1 MSDTPVHEGDPA
13 PDFELEASG
22 GDAVRLSALRGAP
35 VVLYFYPKDHT
46 PGCTTEAQDFRDL
59 HARFRRRKARVFGI
73 SRDTART
80 HENFRAKH
88 ELPFELLADPEETAC
103 GLYGVMQR
111 KNMYG
116 RQVRGIERSTFLI
129 DADGVV
135 RRVWRK
141 VRVPGHAEEVLGAVA
156 ELARGG

>member
-1 MSDTPVHEGDPA
+1 MSDTPVREGDPA
-13 PDFELEASG
+13 PDFELETSG
-22 GDAVRLSALRGAP
+22 GDALRLSGLRGVP

-80 HENFRAKH
+80 HENFRTKH

-103 GLYGVMQR
+103 GLYGVMKR
-111 KNMYG
+111 KNIYG

-141 VRVPGHAEEVLGAVA
+141 VRVPGHAEEVLGALA
-156 ELARGG
+156 ELSRG

>member
-1 MSDTPVHEGDPA
+1 MSDTPVREGDPA
-13 PDFELEASG
+13 PDFELETSG
-22 GDAVRLSALRGAP
+22 GDALRLSGLRGVP

-88 ELPFELLADPEETAC
+88 RLPFELLADPEETAC
-103 GLYGVMQR
+103 GLYGVMKR

-141 VRVPGHAEEVLGAVA
+141 VRVPGHAEEVLGALA
-156 ELARGG
+156 ELSRG

>member
-1 MSDTPVHEGDPA
+1 MSDTPVREGDPA
-13 PDFELEASG
+13 PDFELETSG
-22 GDAVRLSALRGAP
+22 GDALRLSGLRGVP

-103 GLYGVMQR
+103 GQYGVMKR

-141 VRVPGHAEEVLGAVA
+141 VRVPGHAEEVLGALA
-156 ELARGG
+156 ELSRG

>member
-1 MSDTPVHEGDPA
+1 MSATPVREDQPA
-13 PDFELEASG
+13 PDFELENSSG
-22 GDAVRLSALRGAP
+22 ESVRLSGLRGAP

-88 ELPFELLADPEETAC
+88 KLPFELLADPAETAC
-103 GLYGVMQR
+103 GRYGVMKR

-141 VRVPGHAEEVLGAVA
+141 VRVPGHAEEVLGALA
-156 ELARGG
+156 ELARG

>member
-1 MSDTPVHEGDPA
+1 MSATPVREGDPA
-13 PDFELEASG
+13 PDFELENSR
-22 GDAVRLSALRGAP
+22 GDAVRLSGLRGAP

-88 ELPFELLADPEETAC
+88 ELPFELLADPGEDAC
-103 GLYGVMQR
+103 GPYGVMQR

-116 RQVRGIERSTFLI
+116 RQVRGIERSTFLL

-141 VRVPGHAEEVLGAVA
+141 VRVPGHAEEVLGALA
-156 ELARGG
+156 ELARG

>member
-1 MSDTPVHEGDPA
+1 MSATPVREGDPA
-13 PDFELEASG
+13 PDFELENSR
-22 GDAVRLSALRGAP
+22 GDAVRLSGLRGAP

-88 ELPFELLADPEETAC
+88 ELPFELLADPGEDAC
-103 GLYGVMQR
+103 GPYGVMKR

-116 RQVRGIERSTFLI
+116 RQVRGIERSTFLL

-141 VRVPGHAEEVLGAVA
+141 VRVPGHAEEVLGALA
-156 ELARGG
+156 ELARS